1 MADFRTQTFVIPDE
15 DSVSNSIEAQH
26 LTLVA
31 LDVPALE
38 ATTTQL
44 EIQHTAAL
52 PSVLD
57 ADATWKPIYDKGT
70 TLLRVT
76 VVAGTPRF
84 SYLSPGPDGLRL
96 GRIRL
101 RAATD
106 AGVAVAQAG
115 GPRTILPHFYE
126 V

>member
-1 MADFRTQTFVIPDE
+1 MTDIRTLTFVIPKDA
-15 DSVSNSIEAQH
+15 SVSNSIDGQH
-26 LTLVA
+26 LSLIA
-31 LDVPALE
+31 LDIPALE

-70 TLLRVT
+70 SLLRVT
-76 VVAGTPRF
+76 VIAGTPRF

-106 AGVAVAQAG
+106 AGVAVSQATAL
-115 GPRTILPHFYE
+115 RTILPHFYE